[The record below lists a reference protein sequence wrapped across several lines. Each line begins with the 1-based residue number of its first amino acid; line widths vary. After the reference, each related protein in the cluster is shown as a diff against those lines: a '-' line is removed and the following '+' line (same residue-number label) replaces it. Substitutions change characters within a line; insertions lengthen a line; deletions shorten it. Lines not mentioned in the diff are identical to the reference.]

1 MDINEAKKIVGQ
13 SLDAL
18 RRIKVFELLPAAVEF
33 LDSEA
38 SQVKQKRD
46 EVYDLEEQISRLQ
59 RDLASTTQD
68 VEEQK
73 EKLVESL
80 AVAEK
85 RHGNL
90 LYDAGTKH
98 QALMDAFKAEQVD
111 LMSKIDALKKEVLDL
126 GQLRIAEERGLETV
140 RKSMKSV
147 LDKGREWLAGT

>member
-18 RRIKVFELLPAAVEF
+18 RRVKVFELLPAAVEF

-90 LYDAGTKH
+90 LYDAGT
-98 QALMDAFKAEQVD
+98 
-111 LMSKIDALKKEVLDL
+111 
-126 GQLRIAEERGLETV
+126 T
-140 RKSMKSV
+140 
-147 LDKGREWLAGT
+147 